1 MPAGL
6 GRPHRLV
13 LPRVT
18 RDSPAAPT
26 SPRPSSRQT
35 GLPACEPRRARRHH
49 PQSERGSRWP
59 HVSGSPPLLSAPNGP
74 ATSPVPSG
82 RHEVHTAVY
91 PGVRDATLAGDEDLL
106 LQVLLVLFIDVVQD
120 GVPARVGDGPNSGS
134 CPGAPPASLG
144 PLGWSTLSVTN
155 CLGSPGMQDI
165 HSCTN

>member
-49 PQSERGSRWP
+49 PQRERGSRWP
-59 HVSGSPPLLSAPNGP
+59 HVSGSPPLRPLCPPWSEGSKSVLQDKARCIVGVHEAPGRRRKLTLTRSGHGRKTRRGRRSWLLREEPGRLQTFVRRITPVSLS
-74 ATSPVPSG
+74 
-82 RHEVHTAVY
+82 Y
-91 PGVRDATLAGDEDLL
+91 
-106 LQVLLVLFIDVVQD
+106 
-120 GVPARVGDGPNSGS
+120 
-134 CPGAPPASLG
+134 
-144 PLGWSTLSVTN
+144 
-155 CLGSPGMQDI
+155 
-165 HSCTN
+165 